1 MGGGLGPDGEHAFHR
16 TCGKLLWKTS
26 SKLAP
31 AYVYQRLRQIALPSV
46 QGRTLTNLHN
56 FLYS

>member
-1 MGGGLGPDGEHAFHR
+1 MEGGLGPDGEHAFHR

-46 QGRTLTNLHN
+46 QGRTLTNL
-56 FLYS
+56 